1 MVSTF
6 NKEVTALL
14 SLCYYYYSLV
24 VFVAVSPQ
32 ETAPLTRWLTN
43 GTVHGST
50 STHEAARWTTAIGI
64 AIVIWLIC
72 TIVPSCVSLGIV
84 VTHGIVAW
92 AVTAAVVAAAL
103 GLPGLVARVIR
114 RTKANV

>member
-6 NKEVTALL
+6 NKEVTDLL

-84 VTHGIVAW
+84 VAHGIVAW
-92 AVTAAVVAAAL
+92 TVTASVVAAAL

-114 RTKANV
+114 RTSANT

>member
-1 MVSTF
+1 M
-6 NKEVTALL
+6 
-14 SLCYYYYSLV
+14 
-24 VFVAVSPQ
+24 
-32 ETAPLTRWLTN
+32 
-43 GTVHGST
+43 
-50 STHEAARWTTAIGI
+50 TAIGI
-64 AIVIWLIC
+64 TFVIWLIC